1 MPEKG
6 YNTTI
11 FERSFA
17 MNIYFSCS
25 ITGGRQDE
33 HMYKVIV
40 EYLLAQGYE
49 VPTAI
54 LASPKVMEEEVVI
67 PPLDV
72 YKRDVAWVEGCQL
85 LIAEISTPSHGV
97 GYEIALALSL
107 QKPVLCL
114 YQNGKKVSKMLS
126 GNNHPL
132 FTIYAY
138 QTPEQAMFFI
148 DDFIVK
154 NAQS

>member
-1 MPEKG
+1 
-6 YNTTI
+6 
-11 FERSFA
+11 

-40 EYLLAQGYE
+40 NHLQSQGHE

-67 PPLDV
+67 APVDV
-72 YKRDVAWVEGCQL
+72 YQRDVAWVEGCQI

-114 YQNGKKVSKMLS
+114 YQEGKKVSKMLS
-126 GNNHPL
+126 GNTHPL
-132 FTIYAY
+132 FTIHTY
-138 QTPEQAMFFI
+138 QTAEQAISFMDTFI
-148 DDFIVK
+148 TEHTL
-154 NAQS
+154 A